1 MVLILF
7 HERILEKFTRY
18 VCKRKTSPL
27 SPCVESACEMLRFSH
42 NERKNY
48 RVTFI
53 SGGKSRPTL
62 AHKFTN
68 HARLCV
74 KFTRHIIILVLIIHV
89 IIFSNV
95 IGAALATLF
104 FSLIILQ
111 RGNRTVDCNQTTVI
125 GQLKRPVIFNTFSQ
139 IHQSQ
144 N

>member
-7 HERILEKFTRY
+7 HERILEKFKRY

-27 SPCVESACEMLRFSH
+27 SPCVESACEMLRFSRD
-42 NERKNY
+42 ERKNY

-53 SGGKSRPTL
+53 SGGKSRPTS

-68 HARLCV
+68 HACLSV

-104 FSLIILQ
+104 F
-111 RGNRTVDCNQTTVI
+111 
-125 GQLKRPVIFNTFSQ
+125 
-139 IHQSQ
+139 H
-144 N
+144 

>member
-125 GQLKRPVIFNTFSQ
+125 GHLKRPVIFNTFSQ

>member
-7 HERILEKFTRY
+7 HERILEKFKRY

-27 SPCVESACEMLRFSH
+27 SPCVESACERFSR

-48 RVTFI
+48 RITFI

-68 HARLCV
+68 HARLSV

-95 IGAALATLF
+95 IGAALAT
-104 FSLIILQ
+104 
-111 RGNRTVDCNQTTVI
+111 
-125 GQLKRPVIFNTFSQ
+125 
-139 IHQSQ
+139 
-144 N
+144 